1 MSQSVGRVR
10 VESPITVVHVDDD
23 PLLTDLLS
31 GLVVQNHDDIT
42 LHSMHD
48 PDDVLDHLEANDVDC
63 VISDYEMPG
72 TNGLELLDAVRQRWP
87 ELPFILFTGQG
98 DEEIAEKAINAGVTD
113 YVQKRTGA
121 LQFALLLNRVRKAV
135 AQRRARTALE
145 RELQV
150 EKEHFR
156 MALENSPFVAFRL
169 DTDLRYTWIGNP
181 HEDFEVEQVLGKRD
195 DELLLPEAAETV
207 MKPKRRALETGER
220 VREEVTYELPSG
232 VVTYDLTVEPLR
244 DESGDIVGL
253 TCASLDV
260 TDRKEYEH
268 QLERNSH
275 RTEAQFE
282 LLVDTVEDYAIFLL
296 DPDGRVQTWNR
307 GAENIKGYAH
317 EEIVGEHVSV
327 FYPGDDVAA
336 GVPERNLRE
345 AKAEGHFRDEGWRVR
360 KDGSTFWADVR
371 ITAIRED
378 GEFLG
383 YAKVTRD
390 STEQKRERDL
400 LERKEQL
407 EDLISAIS
415 HDLRSPLTVAAGNI
429 ELARTTDDLS
439 RLDATMEALDR
450 ATELLD
456 HLGRLAK
463 EGTQILTPKPTDLR
477 DVAETAWPLVG
488 TEGAELVVEGS
499 MTLVAD
505 RSRLQQLFENLFSNS
520 VAHAG
525 VDVTVR
531 VGLLDGRDGFYV
543 EDDGP
548 GIPETERSTVFEMG
562 YTTDTDGTGFGL
574 AICNQIADAHGW
586 NFGVTEGR
594 WGGARFEVSS
604 VDVA

>member
-1 MSQSVGRVR
+1 MR
-10 VESPITVVHVDDD
+10 VEAPIRLLHVDDD
-23 PLLTDLLS
+23 QLLTGLLND
-31 GLVVQNHDDIT
+31 LVVQSHDDIS

-48 PDDVLDHLEANDVDC
+48 CDGVLSYLETNDVDC

-87 ELPFILFTGQG
+87 DLPFILFTGQG

-113 YVQKRTGA
+113 YVQKRSGA

-135 AQRRARTALE
+135 EQRRARAALE
-145 RELQV
+145 RELRI

-169 DTDLRYTWIGNP
+169 DTDLRYTWVGNP

-195 DELLLPEAAETV
+195 DELLPPEAAETV
-207 MKPKRRALETGER
+207 MEPKRRALETGER

-244 DESGDIVGL
+244 DESGAVVGL

-260 TDRKEYEH
+260 TDRKAYER
-268 QLERNSH
+268 QLERDSQ

-307 GAENIKGYAH
+307 GAENIKGYAR
-317 EEIVGEHVSV
+317 EEVVGEHVSV
-327 FYPGDDVAA
+327 FYPEDDVAA

-345 AKAEGHFRDEGWRVR
+345 AKAEGHFRGEGWRVR

-371 ITAIRED
+371 LTAIRED

-415 HDLRSPLTVAAGNI
+415 HDLRGPLSVAAGNV
-429 ELARTTDDLS
+429 ELARRTDDLS
-439 RLDATMEALDR
+439 RLDATSQALER

-463 EGTQILTPKPTDLR
+463 EGTQILTPKPTDLCE
-477 DVAETAWPLVG
+477 VAETAWSLVETG
-488 TEGAELVVEGS
+488 GAELVVEGS
-499 MTLVAD
+499 LTVVAD
-505 RSRLQQLFENLFSNS
+505 PSRLQQLFENLFANS

-525 VDVTVR
+525 PDVTVW
-531 VGLLDGRDGFYV
+531 VGPLDERDGFYV

-548 GIPETERSTVFEMG
+548 GVPETERAKVFEMG
-562 YTTDTDGTGFGL
+562 YSTDTDGTGFGL

-586 NFGVTEGR
+586 DIGVTEGR
-594 WGGARFEVSS
+594 RGGARFEMSS
-604 VDVA
+604 VGVA